1 MFVPQLLF
9 AGTLAPSINNSAA
22 KQTSKGDST
31 EVFFFLLGF
40 AMVCNINF
48 GSSPLQNNANNV
60 SFRISTNC
68 KPSCYYIQCWVVA
81 SLSSQQLDWPA
92 KSHHNP
98 PVPCP
103 SISPFMCSSM
113 SSPLTRAPSQQLEGA
128 VFTRKWQIWGPVRAV
143 CVSVYMHTRIGEGE
157 FFSSYKNGLTE
168 FVTTV
173 AIHTVVMT

>member
-22 KQTSKGDST
+22 EQTSKGDST
-31 EVFFFLLGF
+31 KVIFCWVLLWF
-40 AMVCNINF
+40 VTF
-48 GSSPLQNNANNV
+48 GSSSLQNNENNV

-143 CVSVYMHTRIGEGE
+143 GVSVYMRTRIGEGN
-157 FFSSYKNGLTE
+157 S
-168 FVTTV
+168 
-173 AIHTVVMT
+173 